1 VTAATDRRNA
11 TTVPHD
17 PPHDVHPPRLH
28 HDGLGSRTV
37 FIAPRRALRPTFTA
51 GAGTECPFCAGNET
65 MTPPAVMRFP
75 DAAETPWHV
84 RIIPNQFPVV
94 EHAPGRAAAAAFERP
109 AHGVHEVVVES
120 AAHDCTILALDPSRW
135 RDVWELC
142 RRRLATLAER
152 DDLAWATVFK
162 NSGPAAGSSVDH
174 VHSQLIALDFV
185 PPVVRSELA
194 AAGDDADAF
203 GDLIRRAAAEGRIVA
218 EAGDLVALVPPAP
231 RQAFE
236 TWILPRAAEPH
247 FHAASR
253 DHADALADLTR
264 LVIGRLDR
272 LAPGADYNWWLH
284 QAPFD
289 RRTAPSR
296 WHWHLEILPR
306 LSGLAGFELGTGCH
320 ITTAGAEV
328 SARRLRDA

>member
-1 VTAATDRRNA
+1 MT
-11 TTVPHD
+11 HE

-37 FIAPRRALRPTFTA
+37 FIAPRRALRPTFAA
-51 GAGTECPFCAGNET
+51 GSNAVADCPFCAGNEA

-75 DAAETPWHV
+75 DAADAAWHV

-94 EHAPGRAAAAAFERP
+94 EHVPAAGDAATAAVERP

-120 AAHDCTILALDPSRW
+120 AAHDCTILALDPARW

-142 RRRLATLAER
+142 RRRLAALAER

-185 PPVVRSELA
+185 PPIVRAELA
-194 AAGDDADAF
+194 AAGGVTDAF
-203 GDLIRRAAAEGRIVA
+203 GDLLRHAAAEGRIVA

-236 TWILPRAAEPH
+236 TWILPRAAKPH
-247 FHAASR
+247 FHAGSR
-253 DHADALADLTR
+253 DQVDALADLTR
-264 LVIGRLDR
+264 LVVGRLDR

-284 QAPFD
+284 EAPF
-289 RRTAPSR
+289 APGAAPKR

-306 LSGLAGFELGTGCH
+306 LTGLAGFELGTGCH
-320 ITTAGAEV
+320 ITTAGAEA
-328 SARRLRDA
+328 SAQRLRDA